1 MRLLNDLNSSC
12 VRNNIYFTNY
22 TLTLNVELDSLKFVT
37 LISSKIDKLKHEN
50 VLTKQNMY
58 KRFLSTDSDNEDND
72 ECQDYA
78 YESTTSDDEDAL
90 LSMYFGN
97 LSHFSN
103 SFSVIF
109 PIFVCPFVSV

>member
-1 MRLLNDLNSSC
+1 MRPMSDLNSSC

-37 LISSKIDKLKHEN
+37 LISSKIDKLKHGN
-50 VLTKQNMY
+50 LLGKQNIY
-58 KRFLSTDSDNEDND
+58 KRFLSTDSDNEDNE

-78 YESTTSDDEDAL
+78 ENAYNSTSEDDDAL

-97 LSHFSN
+97 LMSS
-103 SFSVIF
+103 
-109 PIFVCPFVSV
+109 